1 MRQENAN
8 GGGGRYGRCKKT
20 DSGKKRHDRQPS
32 LFGAQDYVRH
42 RPVTRG
48 RAGSATEL
56 NDGSQPT
63 GTDTGNGDVSLDF
76 VLAGLT
82 GRVGFDGRRS
92 PLSMRLTLIEEPDRA
107 AFGAVAAQTTEA
119 IVQLRNTAATTCF
132 RLQPKISDMARAL
145 RPPRPGRNYS
155 ALHG

>member
-1 MRQENAN
+1 LRQENAN

-56 NDGSQPT
+56 NAGSQPT
-63 GTDTGNGDVSLDF
+63 GTGKGDVSLEF

-82 GRVGFDGRRS
+82 GRAGFTGRRS
-92 PLSMRLTLIEEPDRA
+92 PLSMRLTLIDGRDAA
-107 AFGAVAAQTTEA
+107 AFGAVAAQTIEA
-119 IVQLRNTAATTCF
+119 TVQLRNTATTTCF
-132 RLQPKISDMARAL
+132 RL
-145 RPPRPGRNYS
+145 
-155 ALHG
+155 